1 MNILEVRNLNK
12 TYKDFQLKDVNLTI
26 PKGYIMGFV
35 GQNGAG
41 KTSTINLI
49 NHICKCDSGSIKID
63 GISYADSEAIRLE
76 LQKNKILNSKFSLT
90 KYRKELL
97 LKDSN
102 SLVLSSKYN
111 SYKEKVYNLL
121 ITLEKEDRYVPYYGK
136 PFSYYYHIIEKKN
149 S

>member
-63 GISYADSEAIRLE
+63 GISYADDPVR
-76 LQKNKILNSKFSLT
+76 
-90 KYRKELL
+90 
-97 LKDSN
+97 
-102 SLVLSSKYN
+102 
-111 SYKEKVYNLL
+111 YKESIAYVGDECYFTKGLKAVSYTHL
-121 ITLEKEDRYVPYYGK
+121 TLPT
-136 PFSYYYHIIEKKN
+136 IA
-149 S
+149 